1 MVQIYLLSVVLNA
14 FIGCYF
20 SFDLKLTNETDLPS
34 SFSFL
39 GKKSFQ
45 ISLGIITVLVG
56 ILKLLSSYD
65 VVFVGD
71 LLPAVAGIVGGVL
84 FLYENYTKTSDT
96 DIPDETKKIEFLDK
110 LYASSKKYIGYGCLA
125 IAIIH
130 FFVPKILFL

>member
-20 SFDLKLTNETDLPS
+20 SFDLKLTNATDIPN

-45 ISLGIITVLVG
+45 ITLGIVTVLVG

-84 FLYENYTKTSDT
+84 FLYENYTKISDV
-96 DIPDETKKIEFLDK
+96 PDETKKIEILDK
-110 LYASSKKYIGYGCLA
+110 LYISSKKYIGYGCLA

-130 FFVPKILFL
+130 FFVPRILFL